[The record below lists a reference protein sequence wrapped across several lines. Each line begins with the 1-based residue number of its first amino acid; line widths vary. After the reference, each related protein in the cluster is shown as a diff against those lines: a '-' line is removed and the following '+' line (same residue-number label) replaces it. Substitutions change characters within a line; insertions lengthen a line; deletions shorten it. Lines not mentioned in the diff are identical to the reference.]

1 MSASRCRSIIAKI
14 WEVYLIANVQMGKA
28 LKARLRIERKTV
40 ATLGE
45 GSLFSHLN
53 QQLSGDLAKL
63 EAHMETVTATG
74 GIQES
79 ESLSIGP
86 EITVLSCG

>member
-1 MSASRCRSIIAKI
+1 MFTS
-14 WEVYLIANVQMGKA
+14 VQMGKA
-28 LKARLRIERKTV
+28 LKARLRIERRTV

-53 QQLSGDLAKL
+53 QHLCGECDKL
-63 EAHMETVTATG
+63 EAYLETVTATG
-74 GIQES
+74 AIQES
-79 ESLSIGP
+79 ESLSVGP

>member
-1 MSASRCRSIIAKI
+1 MG
-14 WEVYLIANVQMGKA
+14 WYQIANVQMGKA

-53 QQLSGDLAKL
+53 QQLSGEFAKL
-63 EAHMETVTATG
+63 EAYMETVTATG
-74 GIQES
+74 DIQGS

-86 EITVLSCG
+86 NVTVLSCG